1 MKRLK
6 VKNPFWDKTE
16 NNRKRNVGEEFE
28 ASDERA
34 NDLISRGFAI
44 SLEDKI
50 EKKVKIEEAVKEIK
64 KEKAVKEKK
73 AAKK

>member
-34 NDLISRGFAI
+34 NDLISKRFAVL
-44 SLEDKI
+44 LEDII
-50 EKKVKIEEAVKEIK
+50 EKNVVVEEAVKEVK

-73 AAKK
+73 VAKK